1 MVPKGSCSL
10 DTREEG
16 GGTRVEG
23 GGTEE
28 ERGGTREEGGG
39 RVSSLI
45 VATALIDDLV
55 DVRAAVTDRKNDG
68 DGGGGCDFCDNRCD
82 CDGVCDDDADADSDS
97 DDSTS
102 TSTSTSD
109 DEEVRRT
116 FPCSIVYFFFNLIC
130 DQLLLFIPPL
140 FIIWRFLTT
149 SRS

>member
-1 MVPKGSCSL
+1 MVPKGLCSL

-16 GGTRVEG
+16 DGTG
-23 GGTEE
+23 D
-28 ERGGTREEGGG
+28 EGGG

-68 DGGGGCDFCDNRCD
+68 DGGGGCDNRCD

-97 DDSTS
+97 NDSTS

-130 DQLLLFIPPL
+130 DQLLLFIPPIL
-140 FIIWRFLTT
+140 IIWRFLTT